1 MYLKKY
7 RPVLATLVALLF
19 YTITDILVWQ
29 RIFEANQMI
38 EYADVYH
45 TGWFVSLA
53 GYATMGILLMWGNWK
68 DCLYFGISL
77 FVTAFSGL
85 EDILY
90 YLLDGKPIPDALPWL
105 ADNPMIYHS
114 SRTGLITSVLF
125 WLILLAVLYF
135 MLYEWKNRLPGLKRS
150 LSQDVEARSTN
161 KVTPEKAA

>member
-7 RPVLATLVALLF
+7 RPVLATIIAILF

-45 TGWFVSLA
+45 TGWFITLA
-53 GYATMGILLMWGNWK
+53 GYATMGVLLMWNDWK
-68 DCLYFGISL
+68 DCLYFSISL

-90 YLLDGKPIPDALPWL
+90 FV
-105 ADNPMIYHS
+105 H
-114 SRTGLITSVLF
+114 
-125 WLILLAVLYF
+125 
-135 MLYEWKNRLPGLKRS
+135 
-150 LSQDVEARSTN
+150 
-161 KVTPEKAA
+161 